1 MRGIEIL
8 RTSHVRSSPKFAK
21 NNALKGT
28 KAIFSI
34 RFSRMLD
41 PLGYA
46 TFRRWRLYGQEALAG
61 SEAAL
66 WLQENPSANT

>member
-1 MRGIEIL
+1 
-8 RTSHVRSSPKFAK
+8 
-21 NNALKGT
+21 
-28 KAIFSI
+28 
-34 RFSRMLD
+34 MLD

-66 WLQENPSANT
+66 WLQEKPLGKHLEKMRGYGESAKHKLSENKTESRIYLNRDAQFWEWCG